1 MIVLKKLGLT
11 HKDILL
17 YIFIFVVIVAGDQLT
32 KIIVD
37 STMKLNQ
44 GYQIIENFFYF
55 TYSYNYGAAWGMM
68 QGKLT
73 FFYGISILATIGI
86 VYSFIESKPYQYLTR
101 FGLVVF
107 FSGMIGNLIDR
118 LTLGY
123 VRDFI
128 DFIIFGYD
136 FPIFN
141 IADIAVCMGVGL
153 ILLDVIIEEYKTWKI
168 SKSL

>member
-1 MIVLKKLGLT
+1 MIVLKKLELT
-11 HKDILL
+11 YKDILL
-17 YIFIFVVIVAGDQLT
+17 YIFIFGVVVAGDQLT

-55 TYSYNYGAAWGMM
+55 TYTHNYGAAWGML
-68 QGKLT
+68 QGKLSL
-73 FFYGISILATIGI
+73 FYGISILAAIGI
-86 VYSFIESKPYQYLTR
+86 VYSFLESKPYQRITR

-118 LTLGY
+118 IALGY

-141 IADIAVCMGVGL
+141 IADIAVCVGVGL
-153 ILLDVIIEEYKTWKI
+153 IMLEIIVEEYKTWKI

>member
-1 MIVLKKLGLT
+1 MKKLGLT

-17 YIFIFVVIVAGDQLT
+17 YIFVFVVIVAGDQLT

-44 GYQIIENFFYF
+44 GYEIISNFFYF
-55 TYSYNYGAAWGMM
+55 TYSHNYGAAWGML

-73 FFYGISILATIGI
+73 FFYGISFLAAIGI
-86 VYSFIESKPYQYLTR
+86 IYSFIESKPYQKLTR
-101 FGLVVF
+101 FGLVIF

-118 LTLGY
+118 VTLGY

-141 IADIAVCMGVGL
+141 IADIAVCLGVGF
-153 ILLDVIIEEYKTWKI
+153 IVLDIIIEEYKTWKI

>member
-1 MIVLKKLGLT
+1 MIILKKLELT
-11 HKDILL
+11 YKDILL
-17 YIFIFVVIVAGDQLT
+17 YIFTFIVVVAGDQLT

-55 TYSYNYGAAWGMM
+55 TYTHNYGAAWGML
-68 QGKLT
+68 QGKLSL
-73 FFYGISILATIGI
+73 FFGISVLATIGI
-86 VYSFIESKPYQYLTR
+86 VYSFIESKPYQRITR

-118 LTLGY
+118 IALGY

-141 IADIAVCMGVGL
+141 IADIAVCVGVGL
-153 ILLDVIIEEYKTWKI
+153 IMLEIIIEEYKTWKI